1 MCVFDEYAARWCDVR
16 ILEVYHDACVLE
28 DSIQTQ
34 EACYISSRFASHY
47 LRVEERAEIG
57 IRELLQCRDVAD
69 SAGDRVHN
77 RRESLRNFRD
87 HAVSTSADL
96 LLQRFA

>member
-1 MCVFDEYAARWCDVR
+1 M
-16 ILEVYHDACVLE
+16 
-28 DSIQTQ
+28 
-34 EACYISSRFASHY
+34 
-47 LRVEERAEIG
+47 EERAEIG

-69 SAGDRVHN
+69 SACDRVYN

-96 LLQRFA
+96 LLKRFARERCELAYVKRIKGNVLKKKS